1 MALQRNSL
9 NKKRR
14 YISKDI
20 LMGKVFL
27 VYVYDIK
34 GEILVS
40 DGPFREYRLAENI
53 MRTKLSEGI
62 CSWVVTYNE

>member
-1 MALQRNSL
+1 
-9 NKKRR
+9 
-14 YISKDI
+14 
-20 LMGKVFL
+20 MGKVFL

-53 MRTKLSEGI
+53 MRTNLSEGI

>member
-1 MALQRNSL
+1 MALQKNSL

-27 VYVYDIK
+27 VYVYDTK
-34 GEILVS
+34 DEILVS